1 MKDVDKEAVAYVHS
15 LQYSTAYINP

>member
-15 LQYSTAYINP
+15 LQYS